1 MSFIAHLYMYIHLYI
16 IHCHFFHWSLP
27 TLHRMLPSLHKFL
40 ICTYSY
46 AKHQILISVEIFDVL
61 CVISHVQ
68 VDVFP
73 VVPALHDLEHQRFIS
88 INSIARFAQSGT
100 SNIFYQDL
108 WCFTRDITRASR
120 CLPNCAQF
128 ALSGSF
134 FRYFT
139 RTGYLLTA
147 GYVL

>member
-1 MSFIAHLYMYIHLYI
+1 
-16 IHCHFFHWSLP
+16 
-27 TLHRMLPSLHKFL
+27 MLPSLHKFL

-46 AKHQILISVEIFDVL
+46 AKHQIFISVEIFDVL

-100 SNIFYQDL
+100 SNIFSIKIFGVLRGISCMQAHVLPTVTAFHNLDL
-108 WCFTRDITRASR
+108 F
-120 CLPNCAQF
+120 
-128 ALSGSF
+128 
-134 FRYFT
+134 
-139 RTGYLLTA
+139 
-147 GYVL
+147 